1 MVSLNNAP
9 LFIAEKAVIILSQ
22 YRKGCIHPRR
32 TFGKK
37 YLTFRVNKRWRLLSR
52 DNGQKWEL
60 LTHNDYNNV
69 IDK

>member
-32 TFGKK
+32 TFG
-37 YLTFRVNKRWRLLSR
+37 YLTFRVNKRWHLLSR